1 VSSAMTDMVAMFWGA
16 TKFNASLFSVDSG
29 NVLTNIMYMFKDASA
44 FNQNLDHWHIDSSVN
59 TDSIFSGSGGGS
71 ATWA

>member
-16 TKFNASLFSVDSG
+16 NKFNANLFSVNSG

-44 FNQNLDHWHIDSSVN
+44 FNQNLNHWHIDSSVN
-59 TDSIFSGSGGGS
+59 TENIFENSGGS